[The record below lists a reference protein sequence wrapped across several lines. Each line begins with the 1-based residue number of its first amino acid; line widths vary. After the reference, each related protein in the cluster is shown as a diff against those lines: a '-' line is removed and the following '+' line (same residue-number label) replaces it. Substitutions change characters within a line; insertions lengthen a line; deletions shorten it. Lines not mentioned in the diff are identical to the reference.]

1 MKATSGK
8 FEVEKFDGKGD
19 FGLWKC
25 KMLCQ
30 IEIVGLGSVLK
41 EETSSTDVEGEEQKD
56 TKPNPK
62 EQDWELRT
70 KNLISMFLSDLI
82 LRKRYAGFRTE
93 ILDVFLKLVV
103 DLASLDIKINEEDLV
118 IQILTSLSK
127 QYESLVDALKYGS
140 RKETLTVRDFTSS
153 AYSKE
158 VELREKGLLNKSK
171 GNSEGLFAGDNR
183 GRGERKND
191 KT

>member
-82 LRKRYAGFRTE
+82 LRKVMHEPTA
-93 ILDVFLKLVV
+93 
-103 DLASLDIKINEEDLV
+103 LAMWK
-118 IQILTSLSK
+118 
-127 QYESLVDALKYGS
+127 ALKAEYQT
-140 RKETLTVRDFTSS
+140 KMLP
-153 AYSKE
+153 
-158 VELREKGLLNKSK
+158 N
-171 GNSEGLFAGDNR
+171 
-183 GRGERKND
+183 
-191 KT
+191 